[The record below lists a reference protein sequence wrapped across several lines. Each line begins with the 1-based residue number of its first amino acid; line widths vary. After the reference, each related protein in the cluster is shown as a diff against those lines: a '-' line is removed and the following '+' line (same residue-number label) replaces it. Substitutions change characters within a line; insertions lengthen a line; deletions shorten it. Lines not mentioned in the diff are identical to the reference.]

1 MSQETLKSAARRA
14 VRYFNIDMNA
24 GGLIT
29 RDTEIAMLTLN
40 KMVERSPEY
49 DLIEEIAEAGVYDAI
64 PEEVIV
70 KAARLRDGN

>member
-49 DLIEEIAEAGVYDAI
+49 DLLEEIAEAGVNDAT